1 MVTRCPFVILGL
13 DADAMAACPGFDGE
27 VVHFSVV
34 GATRVERGRSCLHL
48 GESGG
53 CHHPDA
59 DDILPMAAE
68 LCRADLSRNRPQV
81 VVVEPTKEAKPRKGS
96 GSPAA

>member
-27 VVHFSVV
+27 VVYFRI
-34 GATRVERGRSCLHL
+34 GADRGRSCLHL

-59 DDILPMAAE
+59 DDVLPMAAS
-68 LCRADLSRNRPQV
+68 LCRAELTRNRPQV
-81 VVVEPTKEAKPRKGS
+81 VVVDPSKQAKPRKGS
-96 GSPAA
+96 PAA

>member
-13 DADAMAACPGFDGE
+13 DADASAACPGFDGE

-34 GATRVERGRSCLHL
+34 GATQVDRGRSCLHL

-59 DDILPMAAE
+59 DDILPMAAA
-68 LCRADLSRNRPQV
+68 LCRADLSRNRPV
-81 VVVEPTKEAKPRKGS
+81 VVIEPAKEAKPRKGS